1 MSAAILF
8 VLACEHGQEVDIA
21 FLLEHVDAARKP
33 CQSQHRDYEPDL
45 YHRAHRVAAVIVTAG
60 RGAGRYRAGPA
71 DGDAETAGEAD
82 GVGVGVG
89 EGLGDAAAL
98 TVTSKVQVYC
108 PYATVTSASRQS

>member
-33 CQSQHRDYEPDL
+33 CQSHHRDYEPNL

-60 RGAGRYRAGPA
+60 RGAGRYRAGAGGRRPQA
-71 DGDAETAGEAD
+71 KPTAKVWASVRD
-82 GVGVGVG
+82 W
-89 EGLGDAAAL
+89 
-98 TVTSKVQVYC
+98 VTLR
-108 PYATVTSASRQS
+108 P